1 MPDLETTDLKFYDAS
16 HTQNL
21 LNKVNSLL
29 VKNNFKQGD
38 LIVWKNGLRNKKLPN
53 EGQPA
58 VVLEVLSTPLTQHEQ
73 ETGSPYFREPLD
85 IVLAML
91 DEDEDLVSFY
101 YDSRRFELYSN

>member
-1 MPDLETTDLKFYDAS
+1 MSDLEITNSQSYDTS
-16 HTQNL
+16 HKQKL
-21 LNKVNSLL
+21 LNKVNTLL
-29 VKNNFKQGD
+29 VKNCFKQGD
-38 LIVWKNGLRNKKLPN
+38 LIVWKNGLRNKKLPD

-58 VVLEVLSTPLTQHEQ
+58 VVLEVLNEPLTQHEQ

-101 YDSRRFELYSN
+101 YDSRRFELYRD